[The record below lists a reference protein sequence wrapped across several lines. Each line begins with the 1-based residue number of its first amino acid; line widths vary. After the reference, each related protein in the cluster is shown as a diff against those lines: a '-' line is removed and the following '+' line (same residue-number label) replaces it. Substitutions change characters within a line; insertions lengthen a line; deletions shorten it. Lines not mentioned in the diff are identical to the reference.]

1 MSGRR
6 IRKNCPFCQHPER
19 DSLEL
24 DVRAGCLDT
33 NDIDR
38 DQGWANGVAHRHMR
52 NHAGA
57 FFNESNVDC
66 PVCTHPE
73 RIEIETAILDHRA
86 TIIDFSEELDIPE
99 LTISHHMEKHTKP
112 LIQRQAN
119 IEVIPKAIQKTNDS
133 LNRVEKNM
141 NRMDSLFSLHLDRLE
156 EQMLENPDMVSS
168 KDLDLAIKM
177 HREVRETLG
186 ELAKWMDKLKE
197 VDKVESV
204 SVISIMQQYFSEK
217 APEEWRVIRQMLA
230 EAGVMDE

>member
-112 LIQRQAN
+112 LKSLIGRALAVGPELTRLTGLPGLPELTGLPRLTGLTELTGLAGLIQAGPQAACVGGHTRRTIFFCTPLRQ
-119 IEVIPKAIQKTNDS
+119 
-133 LNRVEKNM
+133 NR
-141 NRMDSLFSLHLDRLE
+141 
-156 EQMLENPDMVSS
+156 
-168 KDLDLAIKM
+168 
-177 HREVRETLG
+177 T
-186 ELAKWMDKLKE
+186 
-197 VDKVESV
+197 
-204 SVISIMQQYFSEK
+204 
-217 APEEWRVIRQMLA
+217 
-230 EAGVMDE
+230 